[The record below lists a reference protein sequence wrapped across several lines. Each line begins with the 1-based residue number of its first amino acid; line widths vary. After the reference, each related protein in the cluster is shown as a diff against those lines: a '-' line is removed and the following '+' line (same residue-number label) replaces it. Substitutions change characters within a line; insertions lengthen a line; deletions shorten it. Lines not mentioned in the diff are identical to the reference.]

1 MLRLNLMPGGE
12 LGELNSKHKRKL
24 TLLFLVLALSF
35 SFVLIVASVKLYS
48 HAEARSELKKQVA
61 DLAKFEE
68 HQKKT
73 LRDLKGKEEK
83 INTLIAEGENSLD
96 LVQFLRLLL
105 HTKAGNVFV
114 TEVKAVAGQVIFS
127 GVASNPASVIN
138 FSNNVKKSP
147 FVQEATNFAITKASS
162 SASPKYPL
170 SFSLTVTLKRGVAR

>member
-1 MLRLNLMPGGE
+1 MVRLNLMPSGE
-12 LGELNSKHKRKL
+12 LGELNSRHRKKL
-24 TLLFLVLALSF
+24 TLLFLVSILCLFFAIIAASF
-35 SFVLIVASVKLYS
+35 KLYS
-48 HAEARSELKKQVA
+48 LAMVRSELKRQVA
-61 DLAKFEE
+61 DLEKFEE

-83 INTLIAEGENSLD
+83 IKANLAEGENSLD

-114 TEVKAVAGQVIFS
+114 TEVKAGAGQVIFS

-138 FSNNVKKSP
+138 FSNNVKKSS
-147 FVQEATNFAITKASS
+147 FVKEATNFAITKVSS

-170 SFSLTVTLKRGVAR
+170 SFSLNVTLKRGVAR